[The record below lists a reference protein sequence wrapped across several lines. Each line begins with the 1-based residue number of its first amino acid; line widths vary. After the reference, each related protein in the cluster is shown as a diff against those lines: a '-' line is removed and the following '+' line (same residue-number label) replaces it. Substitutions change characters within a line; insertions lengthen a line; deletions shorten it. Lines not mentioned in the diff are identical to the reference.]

1 MMDLIENQVFLAQG
15 SYAQVI
21 GRSEA
26 LLDTCLRMHYA
37 LVALYVRLQT
47 AAAYL
52 CLDKPRQAQPLLLQ
66 ALEDA
71 AQDGFILP
79 LAENYHYL
87 RPMLAQLPQEG
98 LLPQAIALG
107 EEMENRLRRAA
118 EPAALAALTPREKE
132 LAALIAQRFSN
143 REIAQKLYLSEG
155 SVKQYTSQLYAKLGL
170 QGDARTKRRRLA
182 DLAKY

>member
-1 MMDLIENQVFLAQG
+1 M
-15 SYAQVI
+15 
-21 GRSEA
+21 
-26 LLDTCLRMHYA
+26 
-37 LVALYVRLQT
+37 ALYVRLQT

-52 CLDKPRQAQPLLLQ
+52 CLDKPWQAQPLLLQ

>member
-1 MMDLIENQVFLAQG
+1 MDLIENQVFLAQG

-79 LAENYHYL
+79 LVENYHYL

-98 LLPQAIALG
+98 LLPQTIALG

-118 EPAALAALTPREKE
+118 EP
-132 LAALIAQRFSN
+132 
-143 REIAQKLYLSEG
+143 EIAQKLYLSEG

>member
-1 MMDLIENQVFLAQG
+1 
-15 SYAQVI
+15 
-21 GRSEA
+21 
-26 LLDTCLRMHYA
+26 
-37 LVALYVRLQT
+37 
-47 AAAYL
+47 
-52 CLDKPRQAQPLLLQ
+52 
-66 ALEDA
+66 
-71 AQDGFILP
+71 
-79 LAENYHYL
+79 
-87 RPMLAQLPQEG
+87 MLAQLPQEG